1 MTDHVALTA
10 LFGHLCARR
19 SALVHKMAANPEQVT
34 REQLQDRA
42 ALQTAF
48 PAVEAEQRKAE
59 RETLHEEVQQRL
71 SSYA

>member
-1 MTDHVALTA
+1 
-10 LFGHLCARR
+10 
-19 SALVHKMAANPEQVT
+19 MAANPEQVT

-48 PAVEAEQRKAE
+48 LAVEAEQRKAE